1 MSTMRGSVQN
11 KQYSNNVITIVIA
24 FLLLFTAFSASSF
37 SGGESNDNHIFQFP
51 NGWSYDFN
59 LSPAIGLGDLRNSSA
74 KIVSNG
80 QNVHIVRDG
89 AISWKNEIYYA
100 RSIDGGQN
108 WNKNELLTPFDGFS
122 SMFPD
127 IAVNNDSV
135 HVVYENFKYGI
146 RDVIVYKNST
156 DNGETWGDEILISPN
171 DNYFSQNARIAVS
184 GQNVHVVWEDYR
196 SGNEYNVYYKR
207 STDGGVTW
215 DDGLGNV
222 GMDRRLTFAV
232 WPTTGDDG
240 SAIISI
246 SGNHVHVLFTRVT
259 SNNVRH
265 AMYIHSSD
273 NGATWGSEMEISN
286 DPVSAYPDGITA
298 EGANVHILWTGFKD
312 GNREIYYRSSND
324 YGNFW
329 NPEQR
334 LTFDPNWSDQ
344 HAIAVNGSHVFV
356 TWMDDRDHYDWT
368 GSTSGA
374 FELYCKES
382 FDGGSSWGPDT
393 RLTYAVNNSIQPAVA
408 MDANYIH
415 VAWTDNRTDGARNQV
430 FYKRYP
436 DFPETTPP
444 THSNETPLPDSF
456 KDAPGTN
463 ISVQV
468 TDSSGVNASTIQL
481 WVNGSLVSHTLTPII
496 DGYNVSWV
504 SGGFGPGTVTCRI
517 VGDDN
522 LGNRLDYTWNFTV
535 LAIYTIPL
543 HVGWNLISL
552 PLEQVDTS
560 IPSVLASISG
570 KWEVVKYYDT
580 LDKADPWK
588 TYRVGSSMND
598 LAGIDNTMGFW
609 IKINQ
614 PNVNLT
620 VRGNIPTYT
629 TIPLYA
635 GWNLVGYPTQI
646 TETVGNAMWGTGA
659 DRVEVFDSISP
670 YIKEVGPTYIMK
682 PGEGYW
688 IHVPADTIWTIN

>member
-1 MSTMRGSVQN
+1 
-11 KQYSNNVITIVIA
+11 
-24 FLLLFTAFSASSF
+24 
-37 SGGESNDNHIFQFP
+37 
-51 NGWSYDFN
+51 
-59 LSPAIGLGDLRNSSA
+59 
-74 KIVSNG
+74 
-80 QNVHIVRDG
+80 
-89 AISWKNEIYYA
+89 
-100 RSIDGGQN
+100 
-108 WNKNELLTPFDGFS
+108 
-122 SMFPD
+122 
-127 IAVNNDSV
+127 
-135 HVVYENFKYGI
+135 
-146 RDVIVYKNST
+146 
-156 DNGETWGDEILISPN
+156 
-171 DNYFSQNARIAVS
+171 
-184 GQNVHVVWEDYR
+184 
-196 SGNEYNVYYKR
+196 VYYKR

-535 LAIYTIPL
+535 LAIYVIHL
-543 HVGWNLISL
+543 S
-552 PLEQVDTS
+552 
-560 IPSVLASISG
+560 
-570 KWEVVKYYDT
+570 
-580 LDKADPWK
+580 
-588 TYRVGSSMND
+588 
-598 LAGIDNTMGFW
+598 AG
-609 IKINQ
+609 
-614 PNVNLT
+614 
-620 VRGNIPTYT
+620 
-629 TIPLYA
+629 
-635 GWNLVGYPTQI
+635 
-646 TETVGNAMWGTGA
+646 
-659 DRVEVFDSISP
+659 
-670 YIKEVGPTYIMK
+670 
-682 PGEGYW
+682 
-688 IHVPADTIWTIN
+688 